1 MTGSGLCWIV
11 CASYGLGGGP
21 YPAEGEE
28 PDFDLPP
35 LDERENQARLIEWM
49 REQQHTARVT
59 GKNARNLNPL
69 ITATETGRRMDF
81 AWWWLHPGGQPAKF
95 SAFNSRADALMS
107 KWRTAFQHRA
117 IAPATWYV
125 EKGTSFA
132 LDGEAFGIAAITT
145 TAPSDD
151 GDLLTYSLVTREAVA
166 AAARVQPRMPLVL
179 PRELH
184 DDWLDPGQEGDA
196 DLIAA
201 MVAASDE
208 ISHAIHAAKKTTP
221 DAQTDDATLF

>member
-1 MTGSGLCWIV
+1 M

-35 LDERENQARLIEWM
+35 MDDRENQARLIEWM
-49 REQQHTARVT
+49 REQQHTARIT

-69 ITATETGRRMDF
+69 ITGTDTGRQMDF
-81 AWWWLHPGGQPAKF
+81 AWWWLHLGGKPAKL

-132 LDGEAFGIAAITT
+132 LDGAAFGIAAITT

-166 AAARVQPRMPLVL
+166 DAARVHSRMPLIL

-184 DDWLDPGQEGDA
+184 DDWLDPDREGDNE
-196 DLIAA
+196 LIAA

-208 ISHAIHAAKKTTP
+208 ISHAIHPAPVKEGSTTAS
-221 DAQTDDATLF
+221 DETTLF